1 MENPTSLFVGP
12 VRVLYADAEEEG
24 KQAAEKELSGDDLLL
39 FKVSSEYQARQIL
52 EKERMDILIC
62 DNSLPSEG
70 GASLLK
76 WVRERHRGIG
86 RIIVGRERDRSSLMQ
101 ALTKGVA
108 VLSLSNPW
116 EPGTLKERIL
126 HFGRLKRTLNNPRL
140 FRLINT
146 LDRLPT
152 LPRIYNDFMDALE
165 RDKAAADLAK
175 ILNRDPAIA
184 SKILQIANSAFFRST
199 KSLSLERAVVYL
211 GSNTLREIVLSVS
224 FAENSQ
230 ITPEQDRWIDELS
243 FHAIQVNTFTHS
255 FYQHLYGTPLPDSFS
270 SVGLLHDIGKN
281 LLFSLFPRRF
291 KSLWEKSHKEGLP
304 FRSAETEEEVFHDE
318 MEPTSS
324 ILNLPPGGR
333 ERPLPPLPTGV
344 LHPAEERS
352 HGDGGSEQDLRDH
365 SPQRGSRTGDTLRGL
380 RQGVRSGGGGASP
393 GYGPGDRDKDGA
405 AVRGKRE
412 PPRTLKLV

>member
-12 VRVLYADAEEEG
+12 IRVLYADAEEEG

-243 FHAIQVNTFTHS
+243 FHALQVNTFTHS
-255 FYQHLYGTPLPDSFS
+255 FYQHLYGTPLPDAFS

-318 MEPTSS
+318 
-324 ILNLPPGGR
+324 IGAYFLDLWNLPLPAVESALYHHFPQECSIPLRNALMVTSGVNKISETILLKGAVGPEILFEAFGR
-333 ERPLPPLPTGV
+333 ECGPEGEELLQAMVQETAAR
-344 LHPAEERS
+344 AE
-352 HGDGGSEQDLRDH
+352 Q
-365 SPQRGSRTGDTLRGL
+365 Q
-380 RQGVRSGGGGASP
+380 
-393 GYGPGDRDKDGA
+393 
-405 AVRGKRE
+405 
-412 PPRTLKLV
+412 

>member
-243 FHAIQVNTFTHS
+243 FHALQVNTFTHS
-255 FYQHLYGTPLPDSFS
+255 FYQHLYGTPLPDAFS

-318 MEPTSS
+318 
-324 ILNLPPGGR
+324 IGAYFLDLWNLPLPAVESALYHHFPQECSIPLRNALMVTSGVNKISETILLKGAVGPEILFEAFGR
-333 ERPLPPLPTGV
+333 ECGPEGEELLQAMVQETAAR
-344 LHPAEERS
+344 AE
-352 HGDGGSEQDLRDH
+352 Q
-365 SPQRGSRTGDTLRGL
+365 Q
-380 RQGVRSGGGGASP
+380 
-393 GYGPGDRDKDGA
+393 
-405 AVRGKRE
+405 
-412 PPRTLKLV
+412 

>member
-243 FHAIQVNTFTHS
+243 FHALQVNTFTHS
-255 FYQHLYGTPLPDSFS
+255 FYQHLYGTPLPDAFS

-318 MEPTSS
+318 
-324 ILNLPPGGR
+324 IGAYFLDLWNLPLPAVESALYHHFPQECSIALRNALMVTSGVNKISETILLKGVVGPEILFEAFGR
-333 ERPLPPLPTGV
+333 ECGPEGEELLQAMVQETAAR
-344 LHPAEERS
+344 AE
-352 HGDGGSEQDLRDH
+352 Q
-365 SPQRGSRTGDTLRGL
+365 Q
-380 RQGVRSGGGGASP
+380 
-393 GYGPGDRDKDGA
+393 
-405 AVRGKRE
+405 
-412 PPRTLKLV
+412 

>member
-12 VRVLYADAEEEG
+12 IRVLYADAEEEG

-243 FHAIQVNTFTHS
+243 FHALQVNTFTHS
-255 FYQHLYGTPLPDSFS
+255 FYQHLYGTPLPDAFS

-318 MEPTSS
+318 
-324 ILNLPPGGR
+324 IGAYFLDLWNLPLPAVESALYHHFPQECSIPLRNALMVTAGVNKISETILLKGVVGPEILFEAFGR
-333 ERPLPPLPTGV
+333 ECGPEGEELLQAMVQETAAR
-344 LHPAEERS
+344 AE
-352 HGDGGSEQDLRDH
+352 Q
-365 SPQRGSRTGDTLRGL
+365 Q
-380 RQGVRSGGGGASP
+380 
-393 GYGPGDRDKDGA
+393 
-405 AVRGKRE
+405 
-412 PPRTLKLV
+412 

>member
-243 FHAIQVNTFTHS
+243 FHALQVNTFTHS

-318 MEPTSS
+318 
-324 ILNLPPGGR
+324 IGAYFLDLWNLPLPAVESALYHHFPQECSIPLRNALMVTAGVNKISETILLKGAVGPEILFEAFGR
-333 ERPLPPLPTGV
+333 ECGPEG
-344 LHPAEERS
+344 EELLQAMVQ
-352 HGDGGSEQDLRDH
+352 ETAT
-365 SPQRGSRTGDTLRGL
+365 RTG
-380 RQGVRSGGGGASP
+380 QQ
-393 GYGPGDRDKDGA
+393 
-405 AVRGKRE
+405 
-412 PPRTLKLV
+412 

>member
-243 FHAIQVNTFTHS
+243 FHALQVNTFTHS
-255 FYQHLYGTPLPDSFS
+255 FYQHLYGTPLPDAFS

-291 KSLWEKSHKEGLP
+291 KSLWEKSHKAGLP

-318 MEPTSS
+318 
-324 ILNLPPGGR
+324 IGAYFLDLWNLPLPAVESALYHHFPQECSIPLRNALMVTSGVNKISETILLKGVVGPEILFEAFGR
-333 ERPLPPLPTGV
+333 ECGPEGEELLQAMVQETAAR
-344 LHPAEERS
+344 AE
-352 HGDGGSEQDLRDH
+352 Q
-365 SPQRGSRTGDTLRGL
+365 Q
-380 RQGVRSGGGGASP
+380 
-393 GYGPGDRDKDGA
+393 
-405 AVRGKRE
+405 
-412 PPRTLKLV
+412 

>member
-12 VRVLYADAEEEG
+12 IRVLYADAEEEG

-165 RDKAAADLAK
+165 RDKAAADLAR

-211 GSNTLREIVLSVS
+211 GSNTVREIVLSVS

-243 FHAIQVNTFTHS
+243 FHALQVNTFTHS
-255 FYQHLYGTPLPDSFS
+255 FYQHLYGTPLPDAFS

-318 MEPTSS
+318 
-324 ILNLPPGGR
+324 IGAYFLDLWNLPLPAVESALYHHFPQECSIPLRNALMVTAGVNKISETILLKGAVGPEILFEAFGR
-333 ERPLPPLPTGV
+333 ECGPEG
-344 LHPAEERS
+344 EELLQAMVQ
-352 HGDGGSEQDLRDH
+352 ETAT
-365 SPQRGSRTGDTLRGL
+365 RTG
-380 RQGVRSGGGGASP
+380 QQ
-393 GYGPGDRDKDGA
+393 
-405 AVRGKRE
+405 
-412 PPRTLKLV
+412 

>member
-12 VRVLYADAEEEG
+12 VRVLYADAEEAG

-243 FHAIQVNTFTHS
+243 FHALQVNTFTHS
-255 FYQHLYGTPLPDSFS
+255 FYQHLYGTPLPDAFS

-318 MEPTSS
+318 
-324 ILNLPPGGR
+324 IGAYFLDLWNLPLPAVESALYHHFPQECSIPLRNALMVTSGVNKISETILLKGVVGPEILFEAFGR
-333 ERPLPPLPTGV
+333 ECGPEGEELLQAMVQETAAR
-344 LHPAEERS
+344 AE
-352 HGDGGSEQDLRDH
+352 Q
-365 SPQRGSRTGDTLRGL
+365 Q
-380 RQGVRSGGGGASP
+380 
-393 GYGPGDRDKDGA
+393 
-405 AVRGKRE
+405 
-412 PPRTLKLV
+412 

>member
-12 VRVLYADAEEEG
+12 VRVLYADAEEAG

-108 VLSLSNPW
+108 ILSLSNPW

-165 RDKAAADLAK
+165 RDKAAADLAR

-243 FHAIQVNTFTHS
+243 FHALQVNTFTHS

-318 MEPTSS
+318 
-324 ILNLPPGGR
+324 IGAYFLDLWNLPLPAVESALYHHFPQECSIPLRNALMVTAGVNKISETILLKGAVGPEILFEAFGR
-333 ERPLPPLPTGV
+333 ECGPEG
-344 LHPAEERS
+344 EELLQAMVQ
-352 HGDGGSEQDLRDH
+352 ETAT
-365 SPQRGSRTGDTLRGL
+365 RTG
-380 RQGVRSGGGGASP
+380 QQ
-393 GYGPGDRDKDGA
+393 
-405 AVRGKRE
+405 
-412 PPRTLKLV
+412 

>member
-12 VRVLYADAEEEG
+12 IRVLYADAEEEG

-243 FHAIQVNTFTHS
+243 FHALQVNTFTHS
-255 FYQHLYGTPLPDSFS
+255 FYQHLYGTPLPDTFS

-318 MEPTSS
+318 
-324 ILNLPPGGR
+324 IGAYFLDLWNLPLPAVESALYHHFPQECSIPLRNALMVTAGVNKISETILLKGAVGPEILFEAFGR
-333 ERPLPPLPTGV
+333 ECGPEGEELLQAMVQETAAR
-344 LHPAEERS
+344 AE
-352 HGDGGSEQDLRDH
+352 Q
-365 SPQRGSRTGDTLRGL
+365 Q
-380 RQGVRSGGGGASP
+380 
-393 GYGPGDRDKDGA
+393 
-405 AVRGKRE
+405 
-412 PPRTLKLV
+412 

>member
-243 FHAIQVNTFTHS
+243 FHALQVNTFTHS
-255 FYQHLYGTPLPDSFS
+255 FYQHLYGTPLPDAFS

-318 MEPTSS
+318 
-324 ILNLPPGGR
+324 IGAYFLDLWNLPLPAVESALYHHFPQECSIPLRNALMVTAGVNKISETILLKGVVGPEILFEAFGR
-333 ERPLPPLPTGV
+333 ECGPEGEELLQAMVQETAAR
-344 LHPAEERS
+344 AE
-352 HGDGGSEQDLRDH
+352 Q
-365 SPQRGSRTGDTLRGL
+365 Q
-380 RQGVRSGGGGASP
+380 
-393 GYGPGDRDKDGA
+393 
-405 AVRGKRE
+405 
-412 PPRTLKLV
+412 

>member
-12 VRVLYADAEEEG
+12 IRVLYADAEEEG

-243 FHAIQVNTFTHS
+243 FHALQVNTFTHS
-255 FYQHLYGTPLPDSFS
+255 FYQHLYGTPLPDAFS

-318 MEPTSS
+318 
-324 ILNLPPGGR
+324 IGAYFLDLWNLPLPAVESALYHHFPQECSIPLRNALMVTAGVNKISETILLKGAVGPEILFEAFGR
-333 ERPLPPLPTGV
+333 ECGPEGEELLQAMVQETAAR
-344 LHPAEERS
+344 AE
-352 HGDGGSEQDLRDH
+352 Q
-365 SPQRGSRTGDTLRGL
+365 Q
-380 RQGVRSGGGGASP
+380 
-393 GYGPGDRDKDGA
+393 
-405 AVRGKRE
+405 
-412 PPRTLKLV
+412 

>member
-243 FHAIQVNTFTHS
+243 FHALQVNTFTHS
-255 FYQHLYGTPLPDSFS
+255 FYQHLYGTPLPDTFS

-318 MEPTSS
+318 
-324 ILNLPPGGR
+324 IGAYFLDLWNLPLPAVESALYHHFPQECSIPLRNALMVTAGVNKISETILLKGVVGPEILFEAFGR
-333 ERPLPPLPTGV
+333 ECGPEGEELLQAMVQETAAR
-344 LHPAEERS
+344 AE
-352 HGDGGSEQDLRDH
+352 Q
-365 SPQRGSRTGDTLRGL
+365 Q
-380 RQGVRSGGGGASP
+380 
-393 GYGPGDRDKDGA
+393 
-405 AVRGKRE
+405 
-412 PPRTLKLV
+412 

>member
-12 VRVLYADAEEEG
+12 VRVLYADAEEAG

-243 FHAIQVNTFTHS
+243 FHALQVNTFTHS
-255 FYQHLYGTPLPDSFS
+255 FYQHLYGTPLPDTFS

-318 MEPTSS
+318 
-324 ILNLPPGGR
+324 IGAYFLDLWNLPLPAVESALYHHFPQECSIPLRNALMVTAGVNKISETILLKGVVGPEILFEAFGR
-333 ERPLPPLPTGV
+333 ECGPEGEELLQAMVQETAAR
-344 LHPAEERS
+344 AE
-352 HGDGGSEQDLRDH
+352 Q
-365 SPQRGSRTGDTLRGL
+365 Q
-380 RQGVRSGGGGASP
+380 
-393 GYGPGDRDKDGA
+393 
-405 AVRGKRE
+405 
-412 PPRTLKLV
+412 

>member
-165 RDKAAADLAK
+165 RDKAAADLAR

-243 FHAIQVNTFTHS
+243 FHALQVNTFTHS
-255 FYQHLYGTPLPDSFS
+255 FYQHLYGTPLPDAFS

-318 MEPTSS
+318 
-324 ILNLPPGGR
+324 IGAYFLDLWNLPLPAVESALYHHFPQECSIPLRNALMVTSGVNKISETILLKGVVGPEILFEAFGR
-333 ERPLPPLPTGV
+333 ECGPEGEELLQAMVQETAAR
-344 LHPAEERS
+344 AE
-352 HGDGGSEQDLRDH
+352 Q
-365 SPQRGSRTGDTLRGL
+365 Q
-380 RQGVRSGGGGASP
+380 
-393 GYGPGDRDKDGA
+393 
-405 AVRGKRE
+405 
-412 PPRTLKLV
+412 

>member
-12 VRVLYADAEEEG
+12 VRVLYADAEEAG

-165 RDKAAADLAK
+165 RDKAAADLAR

-243 FHAIQVNTFTHS
+243 FHALQVNTFTHS
-255 FYQHLYGTPLPDSFS
+255 FYQHLYGTPLPDAFS

-318 MEPTSS
+318 
-324 ILNLPPGGR
+324 IGAYFLDLWNLPLPAVESALYHHFPQECSIPLRNALMVTSGVNKISETILLKGVVGPEILFEAFGR
-333 ERPLPPLPTGV
+333 ECGPEGEELLQAMVQETAAR
-344 LHPAEERS
+344 AE
-352 HGDGGSEQDLRDH
+352 Q
-365 SPQRGSRTGDTLRGL
+365 Q
-380 RQGVRSGGGGASP
+380 
-393 GYGPGDRDKDGA
+393 
-405 AVRGKRE
+405 
-412 PPRTLKLV
+412 

>member
-12 VRVLYADAEEEG
+12 VRVLYADAEEAG

-101 ALTKGVA
+101 ALTKGAA

-165 RDKAAADLAK
+165 RDKAAADLAR

-243 FHAIQVNTFTHS
+243 FHALQVNTFTHS

-318 MEPTSS
+318 
-324 ILNLPPGGR
+324 IGAYFLDLWNLPLPAVESALYHHFPQECSIPLRNALMVTAGVNKISETILLKGAVGPEILFEAFGR
-333 ERPLPPLPTGV
+333 ECGPEG
-344 LHPAEERS
+344 EELLQAMVQ
-352 HGDGGSEQDLRDH
+352 ETAT
-365 SPQRGSRTGDTLRGL
+365 RTG
-380 RQGVRSGGGGASP
+380 QQ
-393 GYGPGDRDKDGA
+393 
-405 AVRGKRE
+405 
-412 PPRTLKLV
+412 

>member
-12 VRVLYADAEEEG
+12 IRVLYADAEEEG

-76 WVRERHRGIG
+76 WDRERHRGIG

-243 FHAIQVNTFTHS
+243 FHALQVNTFTHS
-255 FYQHLYGTPLPDSFS
+255 FYQHLYGTPLPDTFS

-318 MEPTSS
+318 
-324 ILNLPPGGR
+324 IGAYFLDLWNLPLPAVESALYHHFPQECSIPLRNALMVTAGVNKISETILLKGAVGPEILFEAFGR
-333 ERPLPPLPTGV
+333 ECGPEGEELLQAMVQETAAR
-344 LHPAEERS
+344 AE
-352 HGDGGSEQDLRDH
+352 Q
-365 SPQRGSRTGDTLRGL
+365 Q
-380 RQGVRSGGGGASP
+380 
-393 GYGPGDRDKDGA
+393 
-405 AVRGKRE
+405 
-412 PPRTLKLV
+412 

>member
-199 KSLSLERAVVYL
+199 KSLSLERAVVHL

-243 FHAIQVNTFTHS
+243 FHALQVNTFTHS
-255 FYQHLYGTPLPDSFS
+255 FYQHLYGTPLPDAFS

-318 MEPTSS
+318 
-324 ILNLPPGGR
+324 IGAYFLDLWNLPLPAVESALYHHFPQECSIPLRNALMVTSGVNKISETILLKGVVGPEILFEAFGR
-333 ERPLPPLPTGV
+333 ECGPEGEELLQAMVQETAAR
-344 LHPAEERS
+344 AE
-352 HGDGGSEQDLRDH
+352 Q
-365 SPQRGSRTGDTLRGL
+365 Q
-380 RQGVRSGGGGASP
+380 
-393 GYGPGDRDKDGA
+393 
-405 AVRGKRE
+405 
-412 PPRTLKLV
+412 

>member
-12 VRVLYADAEEEG
+12 VRVLYADAEEAG

-243 FHAIQVNTFTHS
+243 FHALQVNTFTHS
-255 FYQHLYGTPLPDSFS
+255 FYQHLYGTPLPDAFS

-291 KSLWEKSHKEGLP
+291 KSLWEKIHKEGLP

-318 MEPTSS
+318 
-324 ILNLPPGGR
+324 IGAYFLDLWNLPLPAVESALYHHFPQECSIPLRNALMVTAGVNKISETILLKGAVGPEILFEAFGR
-333 ERPLPPLPTGV
+333 ECGPEGEELLQAMVQETAAR
-344 LHPAEERS
+344 AE
-352 HGDGGSEQDLRDH
+352 Q
-365 SPQRGSRTGDTLRGL
+365 Q
-380 RQGVRSGGGGASP
+380 
-393 GYGPGDRDKDGA
+393 
-405 AVRGKRE
+405 
-412 PPRTLKLV
+412 

>member
-165 RDKAAADLAK
+165 RDKAAADLAR

-243 FHAIQVNTFTHS
+243 FHALQVNTFTHS
-255 FYQHLYGTPLPDSFS
+255 FYQHLYGTPLPDAFS

-318 MEPTSS
+318 
-324 ILNLPPGGR
+324 IGAYFLDLWNLPLPAVESALYHHFPQECSIPLRNALMVTSGVNKISETILLKGVVGPEILFEAFGR
-333 ERPLPPLPTGV
+333 ECGPEG
-344 LHPAEERS
+344 EELLQAMVQ
-352 HGDGGSEQDLRDH
+352 ETAT
-365 SPQRGSRTGDTLRGL
+365 RTG
-380 RQGVRSGGGGASP
+380 QQ
-393 GYGPGDRDKDGA
+393 
-405 AVRGKRE
+405 
-412 PPRTLKLV
+412 

>member
-12 VRVLYADAEEEG
+12 VRVLYADAEEAG

-243 FHAIQVNTFTHS
+243 FHALQVNTFTHS
-255 FYQHLYGTPLPDSFS
+255 FYQHLYGTPLPDTFS

-318 MEPTSS
+318 
-324 ILNLPPGGR
+324 IGAYFLDLWNLPLPAVESALYHHFPQECSIPLRNALMVTAGVNKISETILLKGAVGPEILFEAFGR
-333 ERPLPPLPTGV
+333 ECGPEGEELLQAMVQETAAR
-344 LHPAEERS
+344 AE
-352 HGDGGSEQDLRDH
+352 Q
-365 SPQRGSRTGDTLRGL
+365 Q
-380 RQGVRSGGGGASP
+380 
-393 GYGPGDRDKDGA
+393 
-405 AVRGKRE
+405 
-412 PPRTLKLV
+412 

>member
-70 GASLLK
+70 GASLLN

-243 FHAIQVNTFTHS
+243 FHALQVNTFTHS
-255 FYQHLYGTPLPDSFS
+255 FYQHLYGTPLPDAFS

-318 MEPTSS
+318 
-324 ILNLPPGGR
+324 IGAYFLDLWNLPLPAVESALYHHFPQECSIPLRNALMVTSGVNKISETILLKGVVGPEILFEAFGR
-333 ERPLPPLPTGV
+333 ECGPEGEELLQAMVQETAAR
-344 LHPAEERS
+344 AE
-352 HGDGGSEQDLRDH
+352 Q
-365 SPQRGSRTGDTLRGL
+365 Q
-380 RQGVRSGGGGASP
+380 
-393 GYGPGDRDKDGA
+393 
-405 AVRGKRE
+405 
-412 PPRTLKLV
+412 

>member
-12 VRVLYADAEEEG
+12 VRVLYADAEEAG

-165 RDKAAADLAK
+165 RDKAAADLAR

-243 FHAIQVNTFTHS
+243 FHALQVNTFTHS

-318 MEPTSS
+318 
-324 ILNLPPGGR
+324 IGAYFLDLWNLPLPAVESALYHHFPQECSIPLRNALMVTAGVNKISETILLKGAVGPEILFEAFGR
-333 ERPLPPLPTGV
+333 ECGPEGEELLQAMVQETAAR
-344 LHPAEERS
+344 AE
-352 HGDGGSEQDLRDH
+352 Q
-365 SPQRGSRTGDTLRGL
+365 Q
-380 RQGVRSGGGGASP
+380 
-393 GYGPGDRDKDGA
+393 
-405 AVRGKRE
+405 
-412 PPRTLKLV
+412 

>member
-243 FHAIQVNTFTHS
+243 FHALQVNTFTHS
-255 FYQHLYGTPLPDSFS
+255 FYQHLYGTPLPDAFS

-318 MEPTSS
+318 
-324 ILNLPPGGR
+324 IGAYFLDLWNLPLPAVESALYHHFPQECSIPLRNALMVTSGVNKISETILLKGVVGPEILFEAFGR
-333 ERPLPPLPTGV
+333 ECGPEGEELLQAMVQETAAR
-344 LHPAEERS
+344 AE
-352 HGDGGSEQDLRDH
+352 Q
-365 SPQRGSRTGDTLRGL
+365 Q
-380 RQGVRSGGGGASP
+380 
-393 GYGPGDRDKDGA
+393 
-405 AVRGKRE
+405 
-412 PPRTLKLV
+412 

>member
-211 GSNTLREIVLSVS
+211 GSNSLREIVLSVS

-243 FHAIQVNTFTHS
+243 FHALQVNTFTHS
-255 FYQHLYGTPLPDSFS
+255 FYQHLYGTPLPDAFS

-318 MEPTSS
+318 
-324 ILNLPPGGR
+324 IGAYFLDLWNLPLPAVESALYHHFPQECSIPLRNALMVTSGVNKISETILLKGAVGPEILFEAFGR
-333 ERPLPPLPTGV
+333 ECGPEG
-344 LHPAEERS
+344 EELLQAMVQETAARE
-352 HGDGGSEQDLRDH
+352 EQ
-365 SPQRGSRTGDTLRGL
+365 Q
-380 RQGVRSGGGGASP
+380 
-393 GYGPGDRDKDGA
+393 
-405 AVRGKRE
+405 
-412 PPRTLKLV
+412 

>member
-165 RDKAAADLAK
+165 RDKAAADLAR

-243 FHAIQVNTFTHS
+243 FHALQVNTFTHS
-255 FYQHLYGTPLPDSFS
+255 FYQHLYGTPLPDTFS

-318 MEPTSS
+318 
-324 ILNLPPGGR
+324 IGAYFLDLWNLPLPAVESALYHHFPQECSIPLRNALMVTSGVNKISETILLKGAVGPEILFEAFGR
-333 ERPLPPLPTGV
+333 ECGPEG
-344 LHPAEERS
+344 EELLQAMVQ
-352 HGDGGSEQDLRDH
+352 ETAT
-365 SPQRGSRTGDTLRGL
+365 RTG
-380 RQGVRSGGGGASP
+380 QQ
-393 GYGPGDRDKDGA
+393 
-405 AVRGKRE
+405 
-412 PPRTLKLV
+412 

>member
-165 RDKAAADLAK
+165 RDKAAADLAR

-243 FHAIQVNTFTHS
+243 FHALQVNTFTHS

-318 MEPTSS
+318 
-324 ILNLPPGGR
+324 IGAYFLDLWNLPLPAVESALYHHFPQECSIPLRNALMVTAGVNKISETILLKGAVGPEILFEAFGR
-333 ERPLPPLPTGV
+333 ECGPEG
-344 LHPAEERS
+344 EELLQAMVQ
-352 HGDGGSEQDLRDH
+352 ETAT
-365 SPQRGSRTGDTLRGL
+365 RTG
-380 RQGVRSGGGGASP
+380 QQ
-393 GYGPGDRDKDGA
+393 
-405 AVRGKRE
+405 
-412 PPRTLKLV
+412 

>member
-12 VRVLYADAEEEG
+12 VRVLYADAEEAG

-243 FHAIQVNTFTHS
+243 FHALQVNTFTHS
-255 FYQHLYGTPLPDSFS
+255 FYQHLYGTPLPDAFS

-318 MEPTSS
+318 
-324 ILNLPPGGR
+324 IGAYFLDLWNLPLPAVESALYHHFPQECSIPLRNALMVTAGVNKISETILLKGAVGPEILFEAFGR
-333 ERPLPPLPTGV
+333 ECGPEG
-344 LHPAEERS
+344 EELLQAMVQ
-352 HGDGGSEQDLRDH
+352 ETAT
-365 SPQRGSRTGDTLRGL
+365 RTG
-380 RQGVRSGGGGASP
+380 QQ
-393 GYGPGDRDKDGA
+393 
-405 AVRGKRE
+405 
-412 PPRTLKLV
+412 

>member
-12 VRVLYADAEEEG
+12 VRVLYADAEEAG

-243 FHAIQVNTFTHS
+243 FHALQVNTFTHS
-255 FYQHLYGTPLPDSFS
+255 FYQHLYGTPLPDAFS

-318 MEPTSS
+318 
-324 ILNLPPGGR
+324 IGAYFLDLWNLPLPAVESALYHHFPQECSIPLRNALMVTAGVNKISETILLKGAVGPEILFEAFGR
-333 ERPLPPLPTGV
+333 ECGPEGEELLQAMVQETAAR
-344 LHPAEERS
+344 AE
-352 HGDGGSEQDLRDH
+352 Q
-365 SPQRGSRTGDTLRGL
+365 Q
-380 RQGVRSGGGGASP
+380 
-393 GYGPGDRDKDGA
+393 
-405 AVRGKRE
+405 
-412 PPRTLKLV
+412 

>member
-243 FHAIQVNTFTHS
+243 FHALQVNTFTHS
-255 FYQHLYGTPLPDSFS
+255 FYQHLYGTPLPDAFS

-318 MEPTSS
+318 
-324 ILNLPPGGR
+324 IGAYFLDLWNLPLPAVESALYHHFPQECSIPLRNALMVTSGVNKISETILLKGVVGPEILFEAFGR
-333 ERPLPPLPTGV
+333 ECGPEG
-344 LHPAEERS
+344 EELLQAMVQETAART
-352 HGDGGSEQDLRDH
+352 EQ
-365 SPQRGSRTGDTLRGL
+365 Q
-380 RQGVRSGGGGASP
+380 
-393 GYGPGDRDKDGA
+393 
-405 AVRGKRE
+405 
-412 PPRTLKLV
+412 

>member
-12 VRVLYADAEEEG
+12 VRVLYADAEEAG

-165 RDKAAADLAK
+165 RDKAAADLAR

-243 FHAIQVNTFTHS
+243 FHALQVNTFTHS

-318 MEPTSS
+318 
-324 ILNLPPGGR
+324 IGAYFLDLWNLPLPAVESALYHHFPQECSIPLRNALMVTAGVNKISETILLKGAVGPEILFEAFGR
-333 ERPLPPLPTGV
+333 ECGPEG
-344 LHPAEERS
+344 EELLQAMVQ
-352 HGDGGSEQDLRDH
+352 ETAT
-365 SPQRGSRTGDTLRGL
+365 RTG
-380 RQGVRSGGGGASP
+380 QQ
-393 GYGPGDRDKDGA
+393 
-405 AVRGKRE
+405 
-412 PPRTLKLV
+412 

>member
-243 FHAIQVNTFTHS
+243 FHALQVNTFTHS
-255 FYQHLYGTPLPDSFS
+255 FYQHLYGTPLPDAFS

-318 MEPTSS
+318 
-324 ILNLPPGGR
+324 IGAYFLNLWNLPLPAVESALYHHFPQECSIPLRNALMVTAGVNKISETILLKGAVGPEILFEAFGR
-333 ERPLPPLPTGV
+333 ECGPEGEELLQAMVQETAAR
-344 LHPAEERS
+344 AE
-352 HGDGGSEQDLRDH
+352 Q
-365 SPQRGSRTGDTLRGL
+365 Q
-380 RQGVRSGGGGASP
+380 
-393 GYGPGDRDKDGA
+393 
-405 AVRGKRE
+405 
-412 PPRTLKLV
+412 

>member
-243 FHAIQVNTFTHS
+243 FHALQVNTFTHS

-318 MEPTSS
+318 
-324 ILNLPPGGR
+324 IGAYFLDLWNLPLPAVESALYHHFPQECSIPLRNALMVTAGVNKISETILLKGAVGPEILFEAFGR
-333 ERPLPPLPTGV
+333 ECGPEGEELLQAMVQETAAR
-344 LHPAEERS
+344 AE
-352 HGDGGSEQDLRDH
+352 Q
-365 SPQRGSRTGDTLRGL
+365 Q
-380 RQGVRSGGGGASP
+380 
-393 GYGPGDRDKDGA
+393 
-405 AVRGKRE
+405 
-412 PPRTLKLV
+412 

>member
-12 VRVLYADAEEEG
+12 IRVLYADAEEEG

-243 FHAIQVNTFTHS
+243 FHALQVNTFTHS
-255 FYQHLYGTPLPDSFS
+255 FYQHLYGTPLPDTFS

-318 MEPTSS
+318 
-324 ILNLPPGGR
+324 IGAYFLDLWNLPLPAVESALYHHFPQECSIPLRNALMVTAGVNKISETILLKGVVGPEILFEAFGR
-333 ERPLPPLPTGV
+333 ECGPEGEELLQAMVQETAAR
-344 LHPAEERS
+344 AE
-352 HGDGGSEQDLRDH
+352 Q
-365 SPQRGSRTGDTLRGL
+365 Q
-380 RQGVRSGGGGASP
+380 
-393 GYGPGDRDKDGA
+393 
-405 AVRGKRE
+405 
-412 PPRTLKLV
+412 

>member
-243 FHAIQVNTFTHS
+243 FHALQVNTFTHS
-255 FYQHLYGTPLPDSFS
+255 FYQHLYGTPLPDTFS

-318 MEPTSS
+318 
-324 ILNLPPGGR
+324 IGAYFLDLWNLPLPAVESALYHHFPQECSIPLRNALMVTAGVNKISETILLKGAVGPEILFEAFGR
-333 ERPLPPLPTGV
+333 ECGPEGEELLQAMVQETAAR
-344 LHPAEERS
+344 AE
-352 HGDGGSEQDLRDH
+352 Q
-365 SPQRGSRTGDTLRGL
+365 Q
-380 RQGVRSGGGGASP
+380 
-393 GYGPGDRDKDGA
+393 
-405 AVRGKRE
+405 
-412 PPRTLKLV
+412 

>member
-12 VRVLYADAEEEG
+12 IRVLYADAEEEG

-101 ALTKGVA
+101 ALTTGVA

-165 RDKAAADLAK
+165 RDKAAADLAR

-243 FHAIQVNTFTHS
+243 FHALQVNTFTHS
-255 FYQHLYGTPLPDSFS
+255 FYQHLYGTPLPDAFS

-318 MEPTSS
+318 
-324 ILNLPPGGR
+324 IGAYFLDLWNLPLPAVESALYHHFPQECSIPLRNALMVTAGVNKISETILLKGAVGPEILFEAFGR
-333 ERPLPPLPTGV
+333 ECGPEGEELLQAMVQETAAR
-344 LHPAEERS
+344 AE
-352 HGDGGSEQDLRDH
+352 Q
-365 SPQRGSRTGDTLRGL
+365 Q
-380 RQGVRSGGGGASP
+380 
-393 GYGPGDRDKDGA
+393 
-405 AVRGKRE
+405 
-412 PPRTLKLV
+412 

>member
-12 VRVLYADAEEEG
+12 IRVLYADAEEEG

-224 FAENSQ
+224 FAETSQ

-243 FHAIQVNTFTHS
+243 FHALQVNTFTHS
-255 FYQHLYGTPLPDSFS
+255 FYQHLYGTPLPDAFS

-318 MEPTSS
+318 
-324 ILNLPPGGR
+324 IGAYFLDLWNLPLPAVESALYHHFPQECSIPLRNALMVTSGVNKISETILLKGVVGPEILFEAFGR
-333 ERPLPPLPTGV
+333 ECGPEGEELLQAMVQETAAR
-344 LHPAEERS
+344 AE
-352 HGDGGSEQDLRDH
+352 Q
-365 SPQRGSRTGDTLRGL
+365 Q
-380 RQGVRSGGGGASP
+380 
-393 GYGPGDRDKDGA
+393 
-405 AVRGKRE
+405 
-412 PPRTLKLV
+412 

>member
-243 FHAIQVNTFTHS
+243 FHALQVNTFTHS
-255 FYQHLYGTPLPDSFS
+255 FYQHLYGTPLPDAFS

-304 FRSAETEEEVFHDE
+304 FRSAETEEEIFHDE
-318 MEPTSS
+318 
-324 ILNLPPGGR
+324 IGAYFLDLWNLPLPAVESALYHHFPQECSIPLRNALMVTSGVNKISETILLKGVVGPEILFEAFGR
-333 ERPLPPLPTGV
+333 ECGPEGEELLQAMVQETAAR
-344 LHPAEERS
+344 AE
-352 HGDGGSEQDLRDH
+352 Q
-365 SPQRGSRTGDTLRGL
+365 Q
-380 RQGVRSGGGGASP
+380 
-393 GYGPGDRDKDGA
+393 
-405 AVRGKRE
+405 
-412 PPRTLKLV
+412 